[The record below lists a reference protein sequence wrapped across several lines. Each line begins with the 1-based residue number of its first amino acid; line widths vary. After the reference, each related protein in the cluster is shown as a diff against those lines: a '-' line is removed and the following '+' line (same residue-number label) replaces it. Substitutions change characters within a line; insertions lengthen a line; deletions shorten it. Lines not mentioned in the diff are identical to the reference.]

1 MAFLPFY
8 LPGQQKPKI
17 IIIGG
22 GYAGMAAVATFAR
35 YLPEASVTV
44 IDPRSSHIKVTHL
57 HETFRYPLEDL
68 LIPFATLEQ
77 RFGFRHLCGR
87 LALTE
92 RDLEQYQH
100 DKYLPVGNKIV
111 PFDYLLVTQGA
122 TFRNQESTHSDASS
136 RVITLQNF
144 LTAAGSSLLNHH
156 LSASHAGHPAIS
168 VIGGG
173 ATGIQF
179 LFEIAAFLKRQ
190 HADCPLRLIDE
201 GERILKPFPEALSD
215 HVRSRM
221 ENRGINYYPD
231 TCYLGQENDQLLLQN
246 KKQGQPFRVASTLSL
261 IFTGNK
267 TDNLFAANAFGQILV
282 NHHPLENIFTA
293 GDCSSYQSFGASNAM
308 TAQTAVRKGKLAARN
323 ILRHSGTLKL
333 LEPYLH
339 RDTGY
344 VISLGPGDAAGWLA
358 VQRNIVSGMPAL
370 VVKELVETQY
380 DLFLE
385 GVDTYLI

>member
-8 LPGQQKPKI
+8 LPGQRKPRI

-44 IDPRSSHIKVTHL
+44 IDPRSSHVKVTHL

-77 RFGFRHLCGR
+77 RFGFRHLCAR

-92 RDLEQYQH
+92 EDLEQYQR
-100 DKYLPVGNKIV
+100 DQYLPVGNEIV

-122 TFRNQESTHSDASS
+122 VLRDQETTCADVSF
-136 RVITLQNF
+136 RVITLQDF
-144 LTAAGSSLLNHH
+144 LTATGSSLLNRH
-156 LSASHAGHPAIS
+156 LSASHAGRPSIS

-190 HADCPLRLIDE
+190 QADCQLQLVDE
-201 GERILKPFPEALSD
+201 GERILKQFPEALSD
-215 HVRSRM
+215 HIRLRM
-221 ENRGINYYPD
+221 ENRDIGYYPD
-231 TCYLGQENDQLLLQN
+231 TCYLGQENDRLLLQD
-246 KKQGQPFRVASTLSL
+246 KKHGKPFHIASTLSL

-267 TDNLFAANAFGQILV
+267 TGNLFAANAFGQVLV
-282 NHHPLENIFTA
+282 NQHVLENIFTA
-293 GDCSSYQSFGASNAM
+293 GDCSSYQSFGASNSM

-358 VQRNIVSGMPAL
+358 VQGNIVSGMPAL
-370 VVKELVETQY
+370 IVKELVEAQY

-385 GVDTYLI
+385 GMDTYL